1 MHPLL
6 GQGKSPD
13 PLEPQGW
20 AETLPLMAVGG
31 GCWQSHIKSKCVE
44 QWEGA
49 GVQSLYG
56 PRRKD

>member
-20 AETLPLMAVGG
+20 AETLLLMAG
-31 GCWQSHIKSKCVE
+31 GCWQSHIKSKYIE